1 MKYSINLTLMKNFR
15 KILSFQVTLLIFSFL
30 LFLSCKNIDNQNGSD
45 NQSTLSN
52 QNENDLEKIN
62 FESLIIKNGIAFK
75 SDSYKPYEGLVFQ
88 LNSDGSLQYEVPYK
102 SGKFHGIFKL
112 YSISGLNTLSETIEY
127 NNCKYQT
134 I

>member
-62 FESLIIKNGIAFK
+62 FEAEKKEFC
-75 SDSYKPYEGLVFQ
+75 
-88 LNSDGSLQYEVPYK
+88 
-102 SGKFHGIFKL
+102 IF
-112 YSISGLNTLSETIEY
+112 
-127 NNCKYQT
+127 
-134 I
+134 